1 VVERVIV
8 VGAGVAGLRCAQVLE
23 AHGVDVEIFER
34 ADRVGGRVATDV
46 IDGFRIDRGFQLLN
60 PSYPQARRALDL
72 KALDLHS
79 FAPGMVVSD
88 GETRFSVAD
97 PLRRPRALVS
107 GLTAP
112 LGSLPS
118 RVRLG
123 RLLFELKTSMRRV
136 QSVGEEPSGNW
147 FKECGISQ
155 EAIDAV
161 LRPFLAGVLL
171 EERLETSAW
180 ITALLLR
187 SFVRGV
193 PGVPA
198 EGMGAIPLQMASSLT
213 KSTVHLSTPVASGGA
228 HGIVLDDGTRC
239 EGDAVVD
246 ATPWGVGSS
255 PTRHDRSTTTW
266 WYVTDA
272 PLASK
277 DTLVVDRAGG
287 VLTNSVEMT
296 AAAPSYAPEGKVL
309 VAASAIG
316 LHPSVERERAA
327 RERLAALHRTSTKDW
342 ELVSMSLVEHAL
354 PNCSAPFAKDQPIE
368 IDGIVRAGDHVATP
382 SIQGAMASGERA
394 ARLLLQ
400 RS

>member
-1 VVERVIV
+1 M

-34 ADRVGGRVATDV
+34 APHVGGRIATDV

-72 KALDLHS
+72 ERLDLKA

-88 GETRFSVAD
+88 GKARFSVAD
-97 PLRRPRALVS
+97 PLRRPLALPS
-107 GLTAP
+107 AMTAP
-112 LGSLPS
+112 LGSLSS
-118 RVRLG
+118 RLRLG
-123 RLLFELKTSMRRV
+123 RLLVELKTSMRRV
-136 QSVGEEPSGNW
+136 DAVGDEPSGNW
-147 FKECGISQ
+147 FEECGISPQ
-155 EAIDAV
+155 AIDAV

-180 ITALLLR
+180 VTALLLR

-198 EGMGAIPLQMASSLT
+198 EGMGAIPAQMSSSLT
-213 KSTVHLSTPVASGGA
+213 KTTVRLSTPVASVDA
-228 HGIVLDDGTRC
+228 RSIVLDDGTTC
-239 EGDAVVD
+239 LGDAVVD
-246 ATPWGVGSS
+246 ATPGGVGTT

-266 WYVTDA
+266 WYAADA

-277 DTLVVDRAGG
+277 ATLVVDRDGA

-296 AAAPSYAPEGKVL
+296 AAAPSYAPAGKVL

-316 LHPSVERERAA
+316 LHPSVERERAV
-327 RERLAALHRTSTKDW
+327 RERLAELHRTSTKDW
-342 ELVSMSLVEHAL
+342 ELVSMSLIEHAL
-354 PNCSAPFAKDQPIE
+354 PNCSAPYAKVQPIE
-368 IDGIVRAGDHVATP
+368 VDGVVRAGDHVATP

-394 ARLLLQ
+394 ARHVLQ